1 MSRCVF
7 PHVPTYVRPPLSA
20 EGWLTLCAHSSAQR
34 AMRVAQTSVLDA
46 AAAVLRSF
54 ASLLGVIVLGT
65 FGWALLQSSLQKPLS
80 LALERADVL
89 VTAVFGL
96 GGWAFVRFLDN
107 INKRFDLADQRVEKR
122 FDAADKHVEKRFDT
136 ADKRVEKRFDAVD
149 KRLAVVESSLQE
161 LKTLIQQA
169 LPAAR

>member
-1 MSRCVF
+1 
-7 PHVPTYVRPPLSA
+7 
-20 EGWLTLCAHSSAQR
+20 
-34 AMRVAQTSVLDA
+34 MRVAQTSVLDA

-136 ADKRVEKRFDAVD
+136 ADKRVEKRFDAADKHVEKRFDAVD